1 MNESSPPL
9 LALTPAKREAVIQ
22 KWLAQVLES
31 YPEQT
36 SRFLLN
42 NRDPFRNPVGR
53 ALTEGLPVL
62 VDEVCG
68 AFDTA
73 KVSPV
78 LDEIVHIRAVQDF
91 SAGQAVSFL
100 FLLKSILR
108 SEFAPQP
115 QVMSELEVRLERLSL
130 LAFDLYMK
138 CREKTWE
145 LRVNEAKRRVYVLE
159 RVASRGR

>member
-1 MNESSPPL
+1 MTESSPPL
-9 LALTPAKREAVIQ
+9 LDLTPAARESVVR

-42 NRDPFRNPVGR
+42 TRDPFRNPVGR

-68 AFDTA
+68 GFDVDRL
-73 KVSPV
+73 KPV

-91 SAGQAVSFL
+91 SAGQAVGFV
-100 FLLKSILR
+100 FLLKPIL
-108 SEFAPQP
+108 FAELAPEP
-115 QVMSELEVRLERLSL
+115 RIMSDLEARLEWLSL
-130 LAFDLYMK
+130 VTFDLYMQ

-145 LRVNEAKRRVYVLE
+145 IRVNEAKRRVYVLE
-159 RVASRGR
+159 KVASRGR